1 MPFLSLFFCAW
12 SLCLPVGCFLS
23 VVGRSGF
30 LFHPLAPFLLSLLL
44 LPPTPS
50 THGIIVH
57 VPHYCFLSFAI
68 LCVSFL
74 FISIMDSV
82 PSPPPPPTLHS
93 SPPFCLGKGFAPSMP
108 FFHSSL
114 SLFCI
119 VFSFLAV
126 CALSFPSSPLLSPRL
141 LLLCGVVVSIVF
153 WFFGEGASLG
163 FVLCPW
169 SWQMV
174 VREIACDFTPASLKL
189 SQSMTVIQLF
199 SSATPTTAAPTTATQ
214 RLSPQQLPLPAH
226 PPGQHNCL
234 TLALTACC
242 HNISVSGN

>member
-12 SLCLPVGCFLS
+12 SLCSPVGCFLS

-57 VPHYCFLSFAI
+57 VPHCCFLSFAI

-174 VREIACDFTPASLKL
+174 VREIACNFTPASLKL
-189 SQSMTVIQLF
+189 SQSTTVI
-199 SSATPTTAAPTTATQ
+199 
-214 RLSPQQLPLPAH
+214 
-226 PPGQHNCL
+226 
-234 TLALTACC
+234 
-242 HNISVSGN
+242 